1 VDFQR
6 IVSLPSGD
14 VEAYEG
20 LGRGTHSELPEEP
33 IELLGL
39 AVGVGLE
46 RELSRLFRVK
56 AVEALAFKPEV
67 GHVFLNVHP
76 SELVEPELIEWL
88 RSTHEALPSVR
99 LTLEVH
105 ESAVVDPVGIGALK
119 ERLGSFGVGLAYDDF
134 GAGQARLLELSEVPP
149 DYLKFDM
156 RLVRGLD
163 RAGPSRQKLLAS
175 LVQVARE
182 LSVLTVAEG
191 VETLAEAVACAE
203 IGFDFA
209 QGFYF
214 GRPARLDQA

>member
-1 VDFQR
+1 MHRCRQVIPTPEDKRAARKVFDISMT
-6 IVSLPSGD
+6 IVMGP
-14 VEAYEG
+14 
-20 LGRGTHSELPEEP
+20 TPP
-33 IELLGL
+33 
-39 AVGVGLE
+39 
-46 RELSRLFRVK
+46 
-56 AVEALAFKPEV
+56 
-67 GHVFLNVHP
+67 
-76 SELVEPELIEWL
+76 
-88 RSTHEALPSVR
+88 
-99 LTLEVH
+99 
-105 ESAVVDPVGIGALK
+105 GALK